1 MLALKIITTK
11 VTQSCCEFCS
21 FFYGKKNDHSK
32 NQSSLL
38 LKDCV
43 AQRHKEFD
51 SEGQQDPSE
60 FLSFVLKDCI
70 FLSRL
75 TQSEI
80 IPSYKCGKC
89 LNLSDNSVSDE
100 RLKNIIH
107 LNITGYFGDIC
118 RI

>member
-1 MLALKIITTK
+1 MTP
-11 VTQSCCEFCS
+11 SHCEYCRFL
-21 FFYGKKNDHSK
+21 YGKKNDHSK
-32 NQSSLL
+32 NQSSLF
-38 LKDCV
+38 LKDHV

-60 FLSFVLKDCI
+60 FLSFVLKDCT

-80 IPSYKCGKC
+80 ITSYKCGKC
-89 LNLSDNSVSDE
+89 QNLSDNSVSDE